1 MSEPLKFFAFNIE
14 LSGTKL
20 SSSQCAVKLKSDTGE
35 TSELQ
40 ISVVTLRHFTVQFRI
55 TAQDHSTHRST
66 TTELRSLA
74 SSRLI
79 LSQEFRMSFYSM
91 VLLDTTTVL
100 GELDWKTYPVNGTH
114 KASHS
119 LEFWRLKHSR
129 RFRANPISIFY
140 PYAYPLAL
148 PLAPSNG
155 GARACLNRSLWRGS
169 KPIPYPYAFVL
180 RRIGIALPLHGNTQ
194 KGGVGVYVELRF
206 TLRDCNSIPW
216 VSGTCKETFNLFYL
230 QTDEPLP
237 AGTRFR
243 TSDYAKVDTIAADES
258 FTQTDLGDRVL
269 RLNTEVR
276 EVGPVTHKGFY
287 LAFQDVGACI
297 ALVSVKVFYK
307 RCPSTLRNL
316 AAFPDTVPHMDSSSL
331 VEVRGACVENA
342 EERDTPKLYCGAD
355 GDWLVPLGRCVCS
368 IGHEEMDGYCRAC
381 KPGSFKA
388 YAGNTKCS
396 KCPPHSSSHDQAATI
411 CHCDKGF
418 YRAIKDSSAMAC
430 TRPPSAPR
438 NLVSL
443 INDTALFLQ
452 WMPPGD
458 TGGRKDI
465 TYNILCQR
473 CDGSI
478 GDVTQCE
485 PCEPDLRFIPRSLGL
500 TGTSVAIIDYATH
513 ANYTF
518 HVEAVNGVSGLGV
531 AARSLANVTV
541 NTHQAGPALVGVVR
555 KDWATQ
561 NSIAL
566 SWSQVEQPPSD
577 IVDYEV
583 KYYEKEQEQL
593 SYSSTRTKNP
603 SVVVTGLRPSTVY
616 VFHVRARTAAGYTAY
631 SPNFV
636 FATAAED
643 PDIADQGQVL
653 VVVTASVGGFSL
665 LVILTLFLLITGRC
679 QGYIKARMKSEEKR
693 RTRFHSGHVP
703 FSGIKTYVDPDTYED
718 PTQAVEEFA
727 KEIEPSYI
735 CIERVIGAGEFG
747 EVCSGRLRV
756 PGRMD
761 IAVAI
766 KTLKGGYMDQQRQD
780 FLREASIMGQ
790 FNNPNIV
797 RLEGVVTKSRP
808 VMIVVEYMEN
818 GALDSFLRT
827 RDGQFTVLQLV
838 GMMRGISVG
847 MTYLS
852 EMGYVHR
859 DLAARNILVDEN
871 LVCKVSDFG
880 MSRIL
885 EDDSDAA
892 YTATGGKIPIRWTAP
907 EAIAYGKFSSASD
920 VWSFGIVMWE
930 VMSYGERPYWEMS
943 NQDVILSIE
952 EGYRLPAP
960 MGCPVTLH
968 QLMLHCWQKES
979 SQRPRFN
986 NVLSFLDKLI
996 INPSSLLTLVNDVQS
1011 FPDSPEDMPDYP
1023 LFISIGDWLDSI
1035 KMSQYKN
1042 NFLAAGYT
1050 TLDSIST
1057 MSIDDIRRIGICLI
1071 GHQRRIISSIQ
1082 SLRLQLHHIQQSGF
1096 QV

>member
-1 MSEPLKFFAFNIE
+1 MC
-14 LSGTKL
+14 SGGKYFVFL
-20 SSSQCAVKLKSDTGE
+20 FL
-35 TSELQ
+35 
-40 ISVVTLRHFTVQFRI
+40 FR
-55 TAQDHSTHRST
+55 S
-66 TTELRSLA
+66 
-74 SSRLI
+74 I
-79 LSQEFRMSFYSM
+79 LSDPGTTNQV

-100 GELDWKTYPVNGTH
+100 GELDWKTYPVNGWDAIT
-114 KASHS
+114 
-119 LEFWRLKHSR
+119 EMDEQN
-129 RFRANPISIFY
+129 RAIHTFQVCHVMEPNQNNW
-140 PYAYPLAL
+140 L
-148 PLAPSNG
+148 
-155 GARACLNRSLWRGS
+155 RSGWIQRQV
-169 KPIPYPYAFVL
+169 A
-180 RRIGIALPLHGNTQ
+180 Q
-194 KGGVGVYVELRF
+194 KVYVELRF

-230 QTDEPLP
+230 QTEEPLS

-243 TSDYAKVDTIAADES
+243 PTDYAKVDTIAADES

-276 EVGPVTHKGFY
+276 EVGPVTRRGFY

-368 IGHEEMDGYCRAC
+368 IGHEEMDGHCRAC
-381 KPGSFKA
+381 KPGFFKA
-388 YAGNTKCS
+388 YAGNTECS

-418 YRAIKDSSAMAC
+418 YRAIKDSSTMAC

-452 WMPPGD
+452 WMPPSD

-473 CDGSI
+473 CDGRD
-478 GDVTQCE
+478 GDSGVTQCE
-485 PCEPDLRFIPRSLGL
+485 PCEPDLRFIPRPLSL
-500 TGTSVAIIDYATH
+500 TGTSVAILDFATH

-518 HVEAVNGVSGLGV
+518 HVEAANGVSGLGV
-531 AARSLANVTV
+531 SARSLANVTV
-541 NTHQAGPALVGVVR
+541 NTHQAGLALVGVVR
-555 KDWATQ
+555 KDWSSQ

-566 SWSQVEQPPSD
+566 SWSEVEQLPSD

-583 KYYEKEQEQL
+583 KYFEKEQEQL
-593 SYSSTRTKNP
+593 SYSSTRTKTP

-616 VFHVRARTAAGYTAY
+616 VFHVRVRTAAGYTAY
-631 SPNFV
+631 SPNFE

-693 RTRFHSGHVP
+693 RTRYHGGHGTVYNVSYFP

-727 KEIEPSYI
+727 KEIDPSYI

-747 EVCSGRLRV
+747 EVCCGRLRI

-761 IAVAI
+761 IAAAI
-766 KTLKGGYMDQQRQD
+766 KTLKGGYMEQQRRD

-790 FNNPNIV
+790 FDNPNII
-797 RLEGVVTKSRP
+797 RLEGVVTRSRP
-808 VMIVVEYMEN
+808 VMIVVEYMGN

-838 GMMRGISVG
+838 GMLRGIVVG

-852 EMGYVHR
+852 DMGYVHR
-859 DLAARNILVDEN
+859 DLAARNILVDES

-880 MSRIL
+880 MSRVL
-885 EDDSDAA
+885 EDDTEAA

-907 EAIAYGKFSSASD
+907 ESIAYGKFSTVSD
-920 VWSFGIVMWE
+920 VWSYGIVMWE

-943 NQDVILSIE
+943 NQDVILSID

-979 SQRPRFN
+979 NQRPRFN

-996 INPSSLLTLVNDVQS
+996 VNPSGLLTLVNDVQS